1 MNELLIKIDER
12 QLCSYLLDLAK
23 EYYAAPDHQLLPIM
37 TGVQEKIKRPRRRA
51 ILRGGRRKRNKQQI
65 KSLTL

>member
-23 EYYAAPDHQLLPIM
+23 EYYAAPDHQRAYNDWPA
-37 TGVQEKIKRPRRRA
+37 GGQSCGAEGEKGISSRSNP
-51 ILRGGRRKRNKQQI
+51 
-65 KSLTL
+65 

>member
-23 EYYAAPDHQLLPIM
+23 EYYADPDHQRAYNDWCARKNKKGPAGGQSC
-37 TGVQEKIKRPRRRA
+37 GVEGEKGMSSRSNP
-51 ILRGGRRKRNKQQI
+51 
-65 KSLTL
+65 

>member
-23 EYYAAPDHQLLPIM
+23 EYYAAPDHQRAYNDWRAGKNKKAP
-37 TGVQEKIKRPRRRA
+37 QEGNPA
-51 ILRGGRRKRNKQQI
+51 GRKEK
-65 KSLTL
+65 KE